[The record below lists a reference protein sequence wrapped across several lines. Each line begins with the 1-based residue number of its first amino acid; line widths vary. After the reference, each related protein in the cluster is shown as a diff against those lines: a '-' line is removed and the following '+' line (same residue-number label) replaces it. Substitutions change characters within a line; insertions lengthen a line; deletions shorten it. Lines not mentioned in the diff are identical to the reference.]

1 MFIDYLLSYSVS
13 RYASGPKSRL
23 LGCAET
29 RGEHPRLQGSKG
41 FFQPSMPLVARAKAR
56 MFTGSSMGPA
66 GLPCRVT
73 PARES
78 LAAVAAC
85 CEHGKLRHRPGSKGF
100 GFPSRIHVVPGLRVR
115 RPAFLERPV
124 VSLRLPLV
132 SKVGLP

>member
-73 PARES
+73 PARRAS
-78 LAAVAAC
+78 PQWLPAANMGSCATGPARKASGSRLGFMSCPGYEYGV
-85 CEHGKLRHRPGSKGF
+85 RPSSRGRWYLSVS
-100 GFPSRIHVVPGLRVR
+100 PSCL
-115 RPAFLERPV
+115 
-124 VSLRLPLV
+124 
-132 SKVGLP
+132 K